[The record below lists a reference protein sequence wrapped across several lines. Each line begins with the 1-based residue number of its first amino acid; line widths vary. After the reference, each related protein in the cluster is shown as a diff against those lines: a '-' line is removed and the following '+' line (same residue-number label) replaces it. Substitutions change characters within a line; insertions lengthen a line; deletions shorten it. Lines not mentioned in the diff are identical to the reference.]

1 MSQARCLAPPTLA
14 RSAAEEAMGKWPIL
28 DKIEMI
34 DGPIDE
40 KNYDRDLAK
49 LQNHLLDL

>member
-1 MSQARCLAPPTLA
+1 MSHARCLGTPALA
-14 RSAAEEAMGKWPIL
+14 RSGPGGKMMGKWPIL

-40 KNYDRDLAK
+40 KSY
-49 LQNHLLDL
+49 